1 MAAPIAS
8 STAIV
13 PSTSWSGAPAR
24 TIPSPRPATM
34 SPAAPI
40 RGPSAL
46 RRGVLR
52 RSPGGSA
59 CLLALVA
66 VRIVVGVGAGHLLGL
81 RVVKDDAEHACLRLL
96 QLPLDSSLRR
106 PVLVSGPD
114 DVKHTVGQRC
124 EQIRV

>member
-46 RRGVLR
+46 RRWVLR

-66 VRIVVGVGAGHLLGL
+66 VRIVVGVGAGHLLRL
-81 RVVKDDAEHACLRLL
+81 RVVEDHAEHAGLRLL
-96 QLPLDSSLRR
+96 KLALASALCRLILAAR
-106 PVLVSGPD
+106 PD
-114 DVKHTVGQRC
+114 DVQHAVRQRG
-124 EQIRV
+124 